1 MRVPVAWLRSYCDP
15 GTPASEIADTLTMA
29 GIKVERLHQV
39 GVGDPAEFVVGKVLS
54 AERHP
59 DADRLTVCSVDTGSG
74 EPSTIVCGAP
84 NVAAGQTVA
93 VARPGATMPDG
104 TRLGEAK
111 LRGVRSSG
119 MILAEDEVGIGQD
132 HDGIMVLAEEL
143 PVGAP
148 LSEHLPIADE
158 VLELEITPNRPD
170 AMGVYG
176 VARDLHAVTEA
187 PLGDDPTW
195 RDAEPSGD
203 DRAEDH
209 ASVEIAD
216 PEICLRFTARVFEDV
231 KIGPSPLWLKQRL
244 MAAGQRPISNVV
256 DITNYVMLATS
267 QPLHAFDLDEVR
279 GRQIIVRRAR
289 EGETM
294 TTLDDVERSFSD
306 EMALVCD
313 AEGPSGIAGVMG
325 GLISEVSDS
334 TTRVLMEAAT
344 WVGPNIMRT
353 SKALGLRTEA
363 SARFEKQLHPNQAM
377 SAQRLAARLMVD
389 LCGARLVPGTLD
401 AYPEPAEPREVVL
414 RATRMEKLLGERIG
428 EEAAEGI
435 LERLGFEL
443 RDQQDSGGGGDWD
456 REKEEEDDW
465 LAGGAPGHVTQ
476 WQVPPWRDSDV
487 QREADLIEEV
497 ARIHGLD
504 KLPTTLPA
512 RGDAIGRLTGSQPL
526 RRRLEDLLRD
536 RGLLETISYSFT
548 SPEALTRLRLTDV
561 TPLRIEN
568 PLSEELSVMRPL
580 LLPGLLDAARHN
592 AAHGRAGVAL
602 FESAHAYLPAGE
614 LEPAPDG
621 SPGGATPAGEHHRL
635 AALLTEAG
643 PAGWRTEA
651 RPADFY
657 AAKALLEAVLEAAGI
672 EAWRVEAPS
681 FGAAS
686 SGAVCSG
693 AASSAGVS
701 SGAASSGAASSGAR
715 PFLHPGRAAS
725 VVTDEGVELG
735 WIGQVHPLVLR
746 EWELQGT
753 VAAFELEV
761 DLLHEL
767 TQGRVATYSDVTSF
781 PAVLQDF
788 AVIVPEDV
796 PAARLE
802 EVVRTGAGELLGD
815 LRVFDLYHGEQ
826 VGEGN
831 KSLAL
836 RLEFRAPDRTLTDE
850 EVAERR
856 AAIERELESIGGH
869 LRA

>member
-1 MRVPVAWLRSYCDP
+1 
-15 GTPASEIADTLTMA
+15 
-29 GIKVERLHQV
+29 
-39 GVGDPAEFVVGKVLS
+39 VLS

-59 DADRLTVCSVDTGSG
+59 DADRLTVCSVDVGAG
-74 EPSTIVCGAP
+74 DPSTIVCGAP

-93 VARPGATMPDG
+93 VARPGAIMPDG
-104 TRLGEAK
+104 TKLGEAK

-132 HDGIMVLAEEL
+132 HDGIMVLEEDL

-148 LSEHLPIADE
+148 LSEHLPIVDE

-170 AMGVYG
+170 AMAVYG
-176 VARDLHAVTEA
+176 VARDLHAVTGA
-187 PLGDDPTW
+187 PLGEDPAA

-203 DRAEDH
+203 DSAEDH

-256 DITNYVMLATS
+256 DITNYVMLTTG

-279 GRQIIVRRAR
+279 GRRIVVRRAG

-294 TTLDDVERSFSD
+294 TTLDDVERTFSD

-325 GLISEVSDS
+325 GLISEVSDE

-363 SARFEKQLHPNQAM
+363 SARFEKQLHPEQAM
-377 SAQRLAARLMVD
+377 AAQRLAARLMVD
-389 LCGARLVPGTLD
+389 LCGARYVPGTLD
-401 AYPEPAEPREVVL
+401 AYPEPVEPRVVPL
-414 RATRMEKLLGERIG
+414 RAARMERLLGEQIDEG
-428 EEAAEGI
+428 TADGI
-435 LERLGFEL
+435 LERLGFEE
-443 RDQQDSGGGGDWD
+443 DGG
-456 REKEEEDDW
+456 RSE
-465 LAGGAPGHVTQ
+465 GGAGAEMPGHAIT
-476 WQVPPWRDSDV
+476 WRVPPWRDSDV

-512 RGDAIGRLTGSQPL
+512 RGEAIGRLSGSQPL

-548 SPEALTRLRLTDV
+548 SPEALARLRLTDV
-561 TPLRIEN
+561 TPLAIEN
-568 PLSEELSVMRPL
+568 PLSEDLSVMRPL

-621 SPGGATPAGEHHRL
+621 SPRGATPADEHHRL
-635 AALLTEAG
+635 AVLLTESA
-643 PAGWRTEA
+643 PAGWRGPAGE
-651 RPADFY
+651 ADFY
-657 AAKALLEAVLEAAGI
+657 AAKALLESLLGSAGI
-672 EAWRVEAPS
+672 DGWRVEDGTRS
-681 FGAAS
+681 
-686 SGAVCSG
+686 
-693 AASSAGVS
+693 
-701 SGAASSGAASSGAR
+701 
-715 PFLHPGRAAS
+715 FLHPGRAAS
-725 VVTDEGVELG
+725 IVTAEGVELG
-735 WIGQVHPLVLR
+735 WIGELHPLVLR

-753 VAAFELEV
+753 VAGFELEV
-761 DLLHEL
+761 DLIHEL
-767 TQGRVATYSDVTSF
+767 TRGRVATYSDVTSF
-781 PAVLQDF
+781 PAVLQDI

-796 PAARLE
+796 PAARLA
-802 EVVRTGAGELLGD
+802 EVVRAGAGELLGSM
-815 LRVFDLYHGEQ
+815 RVFDLYHGEQ
-826 VGEGN
+826 VGAGN

-856 AAIERELESIGGH
+856 AAIEKELESIGGR